1 MDRRTII
8 RTAAGALVAALLS
21 ARGQQ
26 PDKVW
31 RVGILDPGTPLSYAA
46 FREGMRD
53 LGYIDGRNI
62 KYETKDAQG
71 KPDEIPRLAKELVA
85 LNPDVIVTAANRPI
99 AAVMRATGTIPIV
112 AVIGDAVGAG
122 FARSLAKPVGNVT
135 GLSFLNRELSAKRIE
150 LLKETLPT
158 LSRVSILNDL
168 NADQTYAT
176 ETRTAAQRLGL
187 QVQQIDVRSSN
198 DYEAAFRDA
207 GRGRAEVIDVLA
219 SAFLN
224 ANRHLIVQL
233 AAQARLPA
241 IYESREYVDA
251 GGLMSYGQNFRLIFR
266 QAATYVD
273 KILRGAKPADLP
285 WEQPTKF
292 ELVIN
297 LKTAKALGLTI
308 PQSLLLR
315 ADEVIQ

>member
-8 RTAAGALVAALLS
+8 RSAAGTLVATLLS
-21 ARGQQ
+21 ARAQQ
-26 PDKVW
+26 SDKVW
-31 RVGILDPGTPLSYAA
+31 RIGILDPGTPLSYAA

-62 KYETKDAQG
+62 KYEIKDAQG

-99 AAVMRATGTIPIV
+99 AAVMRATRTIPIV

-122 FARSLAKPVGNVT
+122 FASNLAKPVGNVT

-150 LLKETLPT
+150 LLKEALPT
-158 LSRVSILNDL
+158 LSRIAVLNDL

-176 ETRTAAQRLGL
+176 ETRIAAQRLGL
-187 QVQQIDVRSSN
+187 QVQQIDVRSSS

-207 GRGRAEVIDVLA
+207 KAERAEVIDVLA

-224 ANRHLIVQL
+224 ANRQLIVQL

-241 IYESREYVDA
+241 IYESREYVDS
-251 GGLMSYGQNFRLIFR
+251 GGLMSYGQNFYLIFR
-266 QAATYVD
+266 RAAAYVD
-273 KILRGAKPADLP
+273 KILRGAKPVDLP

-292 ELVIN
+292 ELIIN
-297 LKTAKALGLTI
+297 LKTAKALGITI

-315 ADEVIQ
+315 ADDVIQ